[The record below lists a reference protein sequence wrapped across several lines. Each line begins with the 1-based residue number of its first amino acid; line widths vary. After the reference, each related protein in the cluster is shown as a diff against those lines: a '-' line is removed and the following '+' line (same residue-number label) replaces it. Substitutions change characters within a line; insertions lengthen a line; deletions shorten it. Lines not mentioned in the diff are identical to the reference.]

1 MKKCSGM
8 GIGNG
13 DALVES
19 TPHISANM
27 IENDMQKFLEAIE
40 QFGEHMYEITEILI
54 ANPMDLIEIN
64 MYEIPPNCY
73 FISDYR
79 MDKGT
84 MYKVEDGELKRM
96 LYRFIEEFPDRV
108 FRG

>member
-1 MKKCSGM
+1 M
-8 GIGNG
+8 
-13 DALVES
+13 VES
-19 TPHISANM
+19 
-27 IENDMQKFLEAIE
+27 DMQKFLEAIE

-73 FISDYR
+73 FISDYHI
-79 MDKGT
+79 DKGT

-96 LYRFIEEFPDRV
+96 LYEFIEEFPDRV
-108 FRG
+108 FRGKKW